1 MSTLL
6 QQLNPAQRAAVEATE
21 GPVMV
26 IAGAGSGKT
35 RVLMYRIA
43 YLMEKG
49 VDPFNILALTFTN
62 KAAREM
68 KARIAGM
75 MGNSASKGLWMGT
88 FHSVFA
94 RILRA
99 EGGALGFPSNFTIYD
114 TEDAQ
119 KVIANLVKEKD
130 LDKEIYKPK
139 TLQNRISA
147 YKNALVTPTAY
158 AHRADL
164 IEADKAARLPLLGAI
179 YTEYTERCFRAG
191 AMDFDDLLLKTN
203 ELLARFPEI
212 LAKYQDRFRY
222 LMVDEYQDTN
232 HSQYIIVKA
241 LASRFENLCV
251 VGDDAQSIYSFR
263 GANIRNI
270 LSFRQDYPEA
280 QIFKLE
286 QNYRSTDHIVRAA
299 NSLIEKN
306 KDRLEKV
313 VWTAND
319 PGEKITVFKAV
330 SDFEEG
336 NYVAERISEAHFQ
349 HQWDYSR
356 FAILYRTNAQ
366 SRSFED
372 ALRKRNI
379 SYRIFGGL
387 SFYMRKEVKD
397 LLAYFRLSIN
407 PNDEEAFRRII
418 NYPKREIGPT
428 TLDRLNV
435 FAQEKRLS
443 LFEAA
448 EEVVMYP
455 SAGINGPTVQRL
467 SNFCIMIRSF
477 AAEIAK
483 GQAYEAAQFMANASG
498 LLRELKSD
506 GTPEG
511 VSRLENT
518 MELLNAIQDFYQRQ
532 SQVEGGDASLG
543 AFLQDVALITDAD
556 KEDDERTPKVSLMS
570 IHQSKGLEFPC
581 VFVVGLEETL
591 FPNLMAI
598 NSREDLEEE
607 RRLFYVALTRA
618 ERKAYITYAHTRYRF
633 GKLIDCEPSRFIE
646 EIDEQHLDFKIP
658 TVHPF
663 TPPESLLPFSGNGWG
678 KAPAR
683 FGNGTPTGRK
693 FPPKETGSSP
703 RTRPAQSPAPAR
715 PAGMKPLEALGN
727 TPAGEPIE
735 TPEIGMRVIHPQF
748 GRGQVVDLNG
758 EGPNASATVLFDH
771 TGEKKLLL
779 RFAKLERETP

>member
-1 MSTLL
+1 MSKLL
-6 QQLNPAQRAAVEATE
+6 EQLNPAQRAAVEATE

-75 MGNSASKGLWMGT
+75 MGDSASKGLWMGT

-99 EGGALGFPSNFTIYD
+99 EGGALGYPSNFSIYD

-119 KVIANLVKEKD
+119 KVIANLVKEKE

-147 YKNALVTPTAY
+147 YKNALVTPGAY
-158 AHRADL
+158 AHREDL
-164 IEADKAARLPLLGAI
+164 IEADKAARLSLMGSI

-203 ELLARFPEI
+203 ELLARFPEV

-270 LSFRQDYPEA
+270 LSFRKDYPEA
-280 QIFKLE
+280 RVFKLE
-286 QNYRSTDHIVRAA
+286 QNYRSTDNIVRAA
-299 NSLIEKN
+299 NSIIEKN
-306 KDRLEKV
+306 KDRLEKI
-313 VWTAND
+313 VWTSNEA
-319 PGEKITVFKAV
+319 GEKITVFKAV

-336 NYVAERISEAHFQ
+336 NYAAERISEEHFK

-379 SYRIFGGL
+379 PYRIYGGL

-397 LLAYFRLSIN
+397 LLAYFRLAIN
-407 PNDEEAFRRII
+407 PGDEEAFRRII

-435 FAQEKRLS
+435 FALEKRHS

-455 SAGINGPTVQRL
+455 GVGINGPTVQRL

-477 AAEIAK
+477 AAEISK
-483 GQAYEAAQFMANASG
+483 GNAFEAAQFIANASG
-498 LLRELKSD
+498 LIRELKSD

-511 VSRLENT
+511 ISRLENT
-518 MELLNAIQDFYQRQ
+518 LELLNAIQDFSVRQ
-532 SQVEGGDASLG
+532 SQVEDGDASLG

-556 KEDDERTPKVSLMS
+556 KEDDQTPKVSLMS
-570 IHQSKGLEFPC
+570 IHQSKGLEFQC

-598 NSREDLEEE
+598 NSKEDLEEE

-618 ERKAYITYAHTRYRF
+618 ERKAYLTHAHSRYRF
-633 GKLIDCEPSRFIE
+633 GKSIDCEPSRFLD
-646 EIDEQHLDFKIP
+646 EIDPSFLDVKIP
-658 TVHPF
+658 NVHPF
-663 TPPESLLPFSGNGWG
+663 SGADAFLPGSNGGWG
-678 KAPAR
+678 RFTGESAR
-683 FGNGTPTGRK
+683 TGNAGNRASNAGYRRP
-693 FPPKETGSSP
+693 E
-703 RTRPAQSPAPAR
+703 RPAVHKPAEAPK
-715 PAGMKPLEALGN
+715 GMKPVEAVGS
-727 TPAGEPIE
+727 GGSGIE
-735 TPEIGMRVIHPQF
+735 VDRPEVGMRIVHPNF
-748 GRGQVVDLNG
+748 GRGLVTSVQGDG
-758 EGPNASATVLFDH
+758 ANASATVLFDH

-779 RFAKLERETP
+779 RFAKLQKEG